1 MTLQDVWIDFK
12 IISMIEPN
20 RKLYIHDDVLALEPV
35 SLLQPVKRWLS
46 SSNRRS
52 VIQRMKQRVEELES
66 YVKKRD
72 YDDKYWLKEEII
84 KLIDPVKNGL
94 INLQNTYLDDSQVHA
109 NIELIIARLEY
120 IKYMDDNSLKDDH

>member
-1 MTLQDVWIDFK
+1 MTLQDIWIDFK

-52 VIQRMKQRVEELES
+52 VVCRMKQRVEELEI

-94 INLQNTYLDDSQVHA
+94 TNLQNTYIDDSQVHA

-120 IKYMDDNSLKDDH
+120 IKYMDADHAE

>member
-35 SLLQPVKRWLS
+35 SLLQPIKRWLS

-52 VIQRMKQRVEELES
+52 VISRMKQRVEELES

-72 YDDKYWLKEEII
+72 YDDKFWLKEEII

-120 IKYMDDNSLKDDH
+120 IKYMDADHAENH